1 MCALLV
7 VGIGCGGAPQRTAT
21 GVRTTIR
28 VSELTNA
35 NGITRVTVTAT
46 PGDVSQDLTP
56 DVSRNGAFSGA
67 LVLPPGDYSIT
78 ASAYAGTQL
87 AATGTSSIT
96 VVLGGT
102 VQLTL
107 TLKDATGPAPTG
119 GHAPII
125 TSFLVPSSEVM
136 VGDQLNLSS
145 EINGGA
151 ADPTVILAWSVSP
164 AGCGTFSDPG
174 SAAPVWTAASGSICT
189 ITLTASSARVAT
201 TDSRSAYVRVM
212 TPVTSGNVQISTTY
226 LAYPNIRAVV
236 VKEQSS
242 SGDWRTVCGLE
253 RASDATCSGLLAA
266 TPVRATVFY
275 TNPSGSPQDF
285 GIRLSSSCG
294 ADPVFLGPDWDSVYG
309 DGYTFTWNAPV
320 GVKSCLLT
328 AYLTEWGWTDSL
340 PVALVNIADPPT
352 FTVTVNVQG
361 SGRVFTEDGKIDCGS
376 GAMACSAQFS
386 RIVVLKKGT
395 SSAYFNGWCGDC
407 QGTGDCTLSGNADKF
422 APRPDDQPEMTW
434 EVVEESQDP
443 RARPHRRRAG
453 RPGDRAADRALDLP
467 RSGAR
472 GRLLVGAELELD
484 GREP

>member
-1 MCALLV
+1 
-7 VGIGCGGAPQRTAT
+7 
-21 GVRTTIR
+21 
-28 VSELTNA
+28 
-35 NGITRVTVTAT
+35 
-46 PGDVSQDLTP
+46 
-56 DVSRNGAFSGA
+56 
-67 LVLPPGDYSIT
+67 
-78 ASAYAGTQL
+78 
-87 AATGTSSIT
+87 
-96 VVLGGT
+96 
-102 VQLTL
+102 
-107 TLKDATGPAPTG
+107 
-119 GHAPII
+119 
-125 TSFLVPSSEVM
+125 M

-226 LAYPNIRAVV
+226 VAYPNIRAVV

-352 FTVTVNVQG
+352 FTVTVNSQG
-361 SGRVFTEDGKIDCGS
+361 GGTVSDGTNTCAANTTCSWTYSTGIPVTLTATAGS
-376 GAMACSAQFS
+376 
-386 RIVVLKKGT
+386 L
-395 SSAYFNGWCGDC
+395 YFNGWFGDC
-407 QGTGDCTLSGNADKF
+407 SGAGDCTLSGGSDRYVVAYFSSQPPGHPNFIDPALH
-422 APRPDDQPEMTW
+422 APAYYAF
-434 EVVEESQDP
+434 VAGDP
-443 RARPHRRRAG
+443 
-453 RPGDRAADRALDLP
+453 
-467 RSGAR
+467 GAYQCTSCH
-472 GRLLVGAELELD
+472 GTNLQGLGIAPSCTSCHACVT
-484 GREP
+484 P